1 MPKDK
6 NTVDLENNVVRFRT
20 EAPKS
25 KLKQGF
31 EIKSLADDVQEV
43 FLYGEIGW
51 DISAKEFIEALQ
63 PHKGAGNTIRIRGNT
78 PGGDVTEGYAIGNWI
93 KETDAT
99 VEMHVD
105 GMVAS
110 MGSYIA
116 ACCDK
121 VVMPKNSFQMIHRPW
136 GFVAGNAEEMVARA
150 EVLTRMAEMML
161 ETYEAK
167 QVRTLGKTDG
177 AESIRDIMWSND
189 DSYLTADECM
199 ALGLADEIVDE
210 IAMAACV
217 RKEIA
222 DRFSASIPEELILD
236 EDAVEEEGDDAAVIE
251 DPDTDPEGDDQI
263 DPETNPEGER
273 EPKDDPDA
281 EQEPEELPAEDQDKI
296 RAACDAF
303 DMPDRA
309 EGFINA
315 KASFAHVKKVLWKAK
330 AAADAAIE
338 TDPTPPARETEGGDA
353 YPEQRAEKHNNQ
365 YAASLR

>member
-6 NTVDLENNVVRFRT
+6 KTVDLETNVVRFRT

-25 KLKQGF
+25 KLAQGF
-31 EIKSLADDVQEV
+31 AVKALADDVHEV

-63 PHKGAGNTIRIRGNT
+63 PLKGADNTIRIRGNT

-93 KETDAT
+93 KEVDAT

-116 ACCDK
+116 ACCDT

-167 QVRTLGKTDG
+167 QARTLGETDG

-189 DSYLTADECM
+189 DSYLTADECL
-199 ALGLADEIVDE
+199 ALGLADEVVDE

-217 RKEIA
+217 RKDIA
-222 DRFSASIPEELILD
+222 ERFSASIPDELILD
-236 EDAVEEEGDDAAVIE
+236 EDAQVDEEGDDAAAIE
-251 DPDTDPEGDDQI
+251 DPTTDPEG
-263 DPETNPEGER
+263 ET

-296 RAACDAF
+296 RAVCDAF

-309 EGFINA
+309 EDFIVA
-315 KASFAHVKKVLWKAK
+315 KASFADVKKALWKAK
-330 AAADAAIE
+330 AAADAEIE
-338 TDPTPPARETEGGDA
+338 TDPTPPVRETTHGDA
-353 YPEQRAEKHNNQ
+353 YPDQRADQLNNQ

>member
-6 NTVDLENNVVRFRT
+6 NTVDLETNVVRFRT

-25 KLKQGF
+25 KLAQGF
-31 EIKSLADDVQEV
+31 EVKALADDVSEV

-63 PHKGAGNTIRIRGNT
+63 PHKAAGNTIRIRGNT

-93 KETDAT
+93 KEVEAT
-99 VEMHVD
+99 VEMYVD

-121 VVMPKNSFQMIHRPW
+121 VIMPKNSFQMIHRPY
-136 GFVAGNAEEMVARA
+136 GFVSGTAEEMISRA
-150 EVLTRMAEMML
+150 GVLSRMADMML

-167 QVRTLGKTDG
+167 QKRALGEIEA
-177 AESIRDIMWSND
+177 AESIRDIMWADD
-189 DSYLTADECM
+189 DSYLTAEECL
-199 ALGLADEIVDE
+199 ALGLADELIDE

-217 RKEIA
+217 RKDVA
-222 DRFSASIPEELILD
+222 ARFSASIPDELIVD
-236 EDAVEEEGDDAAVIE
+236 EDAPVEEEGGEKDPAVDPETDDHA
-251 DPDTDPEGDDQI
+251 PTDPET
-263 DPETNPEGER
+263 DPEVETVPEE
-273 EPKDDPDA
+273 DLDA
-281 EQEPEELPAEDQDKI
+281 PQEPEELPAEDQDKI

-303 DMPDRA
+303 DMTDRA
-309 EGFINA
+309 DGFIVA
-315 KASFAHVKKVLWKAK
+315 RASFKDVKKALWKAR

-353 YPEQRAEKHNNQ
+353 YPDQRAEKLNNQ